1 MDFKLLD
8 SRDMFESRVFKLRR
22 DHIRF
27 PTGREAYF
35 DLLQHNGAV
44 AILPVDDEGRIWFVR
59 QYRPAVG
66 GMILEIPAGTLEV
79 GEEPEACAAREIR
92 EEIGMAAD
100 KLEFLG
106 NFYLAPGYSTEYM
119 HLYLA
124 KDLRP
129 DPLEQDIDEYIKVEQ
144 YPVAEVYAMLHRNDF
159 DDAKT
164 VAALGLARSHF
175 VDHLEG

>member
-1 MDFKLLD
+1 MDFETLG
-8 SRDMFESRVFKLRR
+8 SRDLFESRIFKLRR
-22 DHIRF
+22 DHVRF

-44 AILPVDDEGRIWFVR
+44 AILPVDGQGRIWFVR
-59 QYRPAVG
+59 QYRPAVQ

-79 GEEPEACAAREIR
+79 GEEPQACAAREVR

-100 KLEFLG
+100 DLQLLG

-124 KDLRP
+124 TELRP
-129 DPLEQDIDEYIKVEQ
+129 DPLDQDIDEYIEVEQ
-144 YPVAEVYAMLHRNDF
+144 YPVAEVYAMLKQNVF

-164 VAALGLARSHF
+164 VAALALARPHF
-175 VDHLEG
+175 ADLLT

>member
-1 MDFKLLD
+1 MDFKVLG
-8 SRDMFESRVFKLRR
+8 SRDVFESRIFKLRR

-35 DLLQHNGAV
+35 DLLHHNGAV
-44 AILPVDDEGRIWFVR
+44 AILPIDNEGQIWFVR

-66 GMILEIPAGTLEV
+66 GMILEIPAGTLEAD
-79 GEEPEACAAREIR
+79 EEPEACAAREVR

-100 KLEFLG
+100 DIQLLG

-129 DPLEQDIDEYIKVEQ
+129 DPLDQDIDEYIEVEK
-144 YPVAEVYAMLHRNDF
+144 YPVAEVYAMLHNNAF

-164 VAALGLARSHF
+164 AAALGLARPHF
-175 VDHLEG
+175 EALLK